1 MSDPRHV
8 LALAYFFPPI
18 GGAGVQRTL
27 KALKY
32 LPEHGWRVTVVTT
45 SSTAYPLS
53 DPSLSAEIPAGTRV
67 VRAFEPRWPARLQ
80 QLAVMT
86 FNRLRLRGLRD
97 LAGWPDLMAAWGVFA
112 LLAALRAARRDP
124 PDVIYST
131 GPPFTSQ
138 IVAAILHRLTGI
150 TCVTDFRDEWSA
162 NPHGDHARVARA
174 ISRRTE
180 RWVAA
185 QAGAVIGVADYFRI
199 AGTRPEDLV
208 VIPNGVDEEDLPAE
222 PAGGGER
229 GGHSPLRLSHVGT
242 LYGDRDGTPVFAA
255 MRRLIAAGQL
265 DAGAIELRVV
275 GSDWLPDL
283 DARVPVTLSRAGYVE
298 HREAIA
304 EMCRADALLL
314 YVAPTSL
321 APSGKLFEYL
331 ASGRPIL
338 CVAHPDNLA
347 SRLVREWDA
356 GVWAAPD
363 DGAAIEAAILELLAR
378 RDDGMLTVDPGVRRR
393 ALERYSRRALAGRL
407 AEVLAAAAD

>member
-1 MSDPRHV
+1 MSGPRHV
-8 LALAYFFPPI
+8 LVLAYFFPPI

-32 LPEHGWRVTVVTT
+32 LPEHGWRATVVTT
-45 SSTAYPLS
+45 SSSAYPLS
-53 DPSLSAEIPAGTRV
+53 DASLDAEIPAGTRV
-67 VRAFEPRWPARLQ
+67 VRAFEPRGLARLQ
-80 QLAVMT
+80 QLAVMAL
-86 FNRLRLRGLRD
+86 NRLRLRGLRD
-97 LAGWPDLMAAWGVFA
+97 LAGWPDLMAGWGVFA
-112 LLAALRAARRDP
+112 LLAALRMARRDR
-124 PDVIYST
+124 PDVIYSS
-131 GPPFTSQ
+131 GPPFTGQ

-150 TCVTDFRDEWSA
+150 PCVTDFRDEWSE
-162 NPHGDHARVARA
+162 NPHGDQARFVRA

-180 RWVAA
+180 RWIAA
-185 QAGAVIGVADYFRI
+185 QAHAVIGVADYFRI
-199 AGTRPEDLV
+199 AGVAPDDLV
-208 VIPNGVDEEDLPAE
+208 VIPNGVDEQDLAAE
-222 PAGGGER
+222 PAGER
-229 GGHSPLRLSHVGT
+229 ASDGPLRLSHVGT
-242 LYGDRDGTPVFAA
+242 LYGDRDADPVFAA
-255 MRRLIAAGQL
+255 MRRLIEAGRL

-283 DARVPVTLSRAGYVE
+283 DARVPVPLSRTGYVS
-298 HREAIA
+298 HREAVG
-304 EMCRADALLL
+304 EMFSADALLL

-378 RDDGMLTVDPGVRRR
+378 RDRGALTVDPGVRRR
-393 ALERYSRRALAGRL
+393 VLERYSRRALAGRL
-407 AEVLAAAAD
+407 AEVLAAAAG